1 MKVVEK
7 QPNKIRGNKYRNSH
21 RGSNSSCSFQKKS
34 RKPNKSWGIKQ
45 NTQYDFFFIRSE
57 AKLPNDKRLI

>member
-45 NTQYDFFFIRSE
+45 NTQYDFFLSE
-57 AKLPNDKRLI
+57 VRQNYPMTKD

>member
-45 NTQYDFFFIRSE
+45 NTQYDFFYQ
-57 AKLPNDKRLI
+57 K

>member
-21 RGSNSSCSFQKKS
+21 RVSNSSCSFQKKS

-45 NTQYDFFFIRSE
+45 NTQYDFFYQ
-57 AKLPNDKRLI
+57 K